1 LHHLNN
7 PRVAPFTDNWAQVF
21 VLGYKGLYPLDEF
34 VDLVKQY
41 KIGGVIIFSENI
53 EDSRQLREVILDLQS
68 ISPIPLFVMIDQEG
82 GKTNRITKDFSTF
95 PSNSFFGQKKDE
107 KGVERAYSVTAREL
121 RNLGINANL
130 APVVDVL
137 TNPQNEFLKE
147 RSFGNDA
154 KLVAR
159 FTKVAVQAIRSQGV
173 FSCAKHFPG
182 LGNAALDPHKEL
194 SIDQS
199 EKIKFEQVNFI
210 PFKSAI
216 KTGVEM
222 IMTTHLLCEKLDPT
236 FPATLSET
244 ICQEILKEELGFNG
258 LVMTDDMGM
267 VGIAKNWEMGYA
279 CKKAFSSG
287 HDLILVAKTWEK
299 QKRILESFEKGI
311 KDGEIKEERVKSSV
325 DRILKFKKR
334 LKDG

>member
-1 LHHLNN
+1 MHHLNN
-7 PRVAPFTDNWAQVF
+7 PRVTPFTDNWAQVF
-21 VLGYKGLYPLDEF
+21 VLGYKGLYPSDEF

-82 GKTNRITKDFSTF
+82 GKTNRITKDFPTF
-95 PSNSFFGQKKDE
+95 PSNSFFGQRKDE
-107 KGVERAYSVTAREL
+107 KGVEQAYSITAREL

-137 TNPQNEFLKE
+137 TNPQNELLKE

-194 SIDQS
+194 SIDQN
-199 EKIKFEQVNFI
+199 EKTKFEQINFI

-222 IMTTHLLCEKLDPT
+222 IMTTHILCEKLEPT

-244 ICQEILKEELGFNG
+244 ICRDILKKELGFDG
-258 LVMTDDMGM
+258 LVITDDMGM
-267 VGIAKNWEMGYA
+267 GGITRNWDINFA
-279 CKKAFSSG
+279 CKKAFLAG
-287 HDLILVAKTWEK
+287 HDLILVAKRWEK
-299 QKRILESFEKGI
+299 QKEILESFEKGI
-311 KDGEIKEERVKSSV
+311 KDGETKKGKVKSSV
-325 DRILKFKKR
+325 DRILKLKKR
-334 LKDG
+334 LKNG